1 MPKSRMVLA
10 LGLLITI
17 LASAAFRPGTQNT
30 VVEIKV
36 DAAANRHKI
45 DPRIYG
51 LAYATPA
58 QLRDLRAP
66 TNRMGGNN
74 TSRYNWKQNA
84 DNRANDWFF
93 ESIPDASAAP
103 AERGDTF
110 IANSRS
116 GGAEP
121 MLTIPMLDWI
131 AKVGPNREKL
141 ASFSVAKYGPQQKT
155 DQ

>member
-17 LASAAFRPGTQNT
+17 VAPAVLRPGVQDS

-51 LAYATPA
+51 MAYATPA
-58 QLRDLRAP
+58 QLRDLRVP

-74 TSRYNWKQNA
+74 TSRYNWKLNA

-93 ESIPDASAAP
+93 ESIADASSAP
-103 AERGDTF
+103 GERGDTF
-110 IANSRS
+110 VANAKS
-116 GGAEP
+116 GGAE
-121 MLTIPMLDWI
+121 
-131 AKVGPNREKL
+131 
-141 ASFSVAKYGPQQKT
+141 
-155 DQ
+155 